1 MRALRFAR
9 NPCAIH
15 SANCRAAD
23 CTVDRIADRI
33 AEIDASDSIVSNG
46 VSNDASSD
54 VSSNV
59 SSDASSNVSN
69 DAVVALALGNAGSTR
84 GTAQDV
90 ARRPSHDNGF
100 GAFNMSA
107 ITCRMGDCLGG
118 RLQGRTGMRAADQ
131 FVGLSIRAPRGVTN
145 GYRSGPRCVNDLE
158 RTCES

>member
-33 AEIDASDSIVSNG
+33 AEIDASDSIVSND
-46 VSNDASSD
+46 VSSD
-54 VSSNV
+54 VSNSI
-59 SSDASSNVSN
+59 SN
-69 DAVVALALGNAGSTR
+69 DAVIALALGNAGSTR